1 MSETTSW
8 TLIRSAADGDATAR
22 AEFTRRYLPV
32 IRAYLHA
39 RWRSRLNADEI
50 EDSVQEVFLEC
61 FKEHGVLDCAPTIK
75 SREFRSFLYGV
86 ARHVA
91 LRVEER
97 HAKQL
102 DRPGAEAFD
111 GSGRMADD
119 TSLSKVFDRAWAHS
133 IMREAGELHAAQ
145 AHDAGEAARRRVELL
160 RLRFQ
165 EGLNIRDIAKLW
177 EIDPATLHHQY
188 ALARKEFERALR
200 DVVSARQPGSAESIR
215 DTCLELLS
223 LLG

>member
-1 MSETTSW
+1 MTDTTSW
-8 TLIRSAADGDATAR
+8 TLIRSAACGDETAR
-22 AEFTRRYLPV
+22 AEFARRYLPA

-39 RWRSRLNADEI
+39 RWGRRLSPDEI

-61 FKEHGVLDCAPTIK
+61 FKDEGVLDRAPTI
-75 SREFRSFLYGV
+75 RNHGFRSFLYGV

-91 LRVEER
+91 LRAEER
-97 HAKQL
+97 RARRL
-102 DRPGAEAFD
+102 DRPGAETFY
-111 GSGRMADD
+111 GSERIADD

-133 IMREAGELHAAQ
+133 IMREAGELQAGRAHRAGKAAL
-145 AHDAGEAARRRVELL
+145 RRVELL

-165 EGLNIRDIAKLW
+165 ENLDIRDVAKLW
-177 EIDPATLHHQY
+177 KTDAATLHHQY

-200 DVVSARQPGSAESIR
+200 DVVSEHQPGSADSIR
-215 DTCLELLS
+215 NTCLELLS